1 MVLSFAAT
9 NIQLGILDHS
19 LGGPLPSS
27 MHLD

>member
-19 LGGPLPSS
+19 LGGPFCLAACI
-27 MHLD
+27 